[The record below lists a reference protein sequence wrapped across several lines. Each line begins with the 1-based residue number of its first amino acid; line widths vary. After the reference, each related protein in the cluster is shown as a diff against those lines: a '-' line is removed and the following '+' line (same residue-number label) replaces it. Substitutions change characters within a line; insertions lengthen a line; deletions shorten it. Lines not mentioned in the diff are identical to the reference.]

1 MSLPLQVKLNCLHP
15 GLFPMLHSPSLPSS
29 AATALL
35 PHAVVPRPLPEAGQD
50 VVVEGPTAGHPLLG
64 DPQPSSTAGALLVP
78 PSCYKYTLLPAKI
91 RGGDCKDV
99 DQDLMLDEVGHQQRE
114 VSMLGCQC

>member
-1 MSLPLQVKLNCLHP
+1 M
-15 GLFPMLHSPSLPSS
+15 
-29 AATALL
+29 
-35 PHAVVPRPLPEAGQD
+35 
-50 VVVEGPTAGHPLLG
+50 
-64 DPQPSSTAGALLVP
+64 P

-99 DQDLMLDEVGHQQRE
+99 DQDLILDEVGHQQRE